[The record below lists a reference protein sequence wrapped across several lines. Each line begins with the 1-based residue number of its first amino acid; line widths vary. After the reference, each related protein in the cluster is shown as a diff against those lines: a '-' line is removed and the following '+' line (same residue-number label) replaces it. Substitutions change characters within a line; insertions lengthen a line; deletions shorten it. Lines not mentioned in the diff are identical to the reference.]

1 MKAVG
6 YYVFI
11 KQEEIEEKSEGG
23 ILLTAN
29 AVGINQAQHTIGTIM
44 NRGDVAFT
52 GGDWGE
58 NDRDALCPGTR
69 VLFKKHAG
77 QKYKPKRACQSTDPA
92 YHMCK
97 DDDVIGIYDEQWEN
111 SV

>member
-11 KQEEIEEKSEGG
+11 KQAEIEEKSEGG
-23 ILLTAN
+23 ILLTSN
-29 AVGINQAQHTIGTIM
+29 AIGINQAQHTVGTIV
-44 NRGDVAFT
+44 NRGPVAFT

-58 NDRDALCPGTR
+58 TDRAELIPGTK

-77 QKYKPKRACQSTDPA
+77 QKYKPKNANQSTDPA
-92 YHMCK
+92 YHMVK
-97 DDDVIGIYDEQWEN
+97 DDDIIGIYDEQWEMGK
-111 SV
+111 